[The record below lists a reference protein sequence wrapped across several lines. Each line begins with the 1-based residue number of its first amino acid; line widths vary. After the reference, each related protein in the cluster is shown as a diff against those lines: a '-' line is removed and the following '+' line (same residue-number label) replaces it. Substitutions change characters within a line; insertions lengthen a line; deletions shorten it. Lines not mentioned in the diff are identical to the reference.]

1 MRAMITFCIGV
12 VCLSYAQANE
22 ITLNEIIV
30 FTLEDR

>member
-1 MRAMITFCIGV
+1 MRAMTNFCVGMM
-12 VCLSYAQANE
+12 CLSCAQANK